1 MTVNSKSTEQTTKRK
16 RKTLEE
22 LTIQDD
28 YLFKRIM
35 SEKDIC
41 IKFVQIILGIDIK
54 DIVYIKA
61 EEVVKELYDSKGIRL
76 DVYLKDE
83 DGVVYNI
90 EMQVTSLGEEEFAK
104 RFRYYEAM
112 IDSYLLR
119 VGQKYKDL
127 NKLFIVFICPF
138 GIFKNERTIY
148 TFKNFCVEDKSIE
161 LKDDITKIFITTKSQ
176 NKENLSEDFLA
187 LLKYIDGNIT
197 DNPFVNEIENKI
209 HEIKKDEKERGAYI
223 LKGALKLLNFEKL
236 RRKYICN
243 MIYI

>member
-1 MTVNSKSTEQTTKRK
+1 MTVNLKSTEQTTKKK

-22 LTIQDD
+22 LTIKDD

-54 DIVYIKA
+54 DIVYIKT

-83 DGVVYNI
+83 DEVVYNI

-119 VGQKYKDL
+119 AGQKYKDL

-138 GIFKNERTIY
+138 EIFKNERTIY
-148 TFKNFCVEDKSIE
+148 TFKIFCEEDKSIE
-161 LKDDITKIFITTKSQ
+161 LKDDVTKIFITTKSL

-197 DNPFVNEIENKI
+197 DNPFVNELENKI
-209 HEIKKDEKERGAYI
+209 HEIKKDEKERGAY
-223 LKGALKLLNFEKL
+223 LRGALKPLNFEKL
-236 RRKYICN
+236 RRKHICN